1 MQDYKISMMHW
12 KRNLGNIKRYLERS
26 FEKILS
32 QTSPPL
38 LLSLFPIKSAIIE
51 TTNFCNLHCP
61 LCPTQSSNREKGI
74 MSFSDFLQI
83 AESLPL
89 SIQNVSLYLSGEPL
103 INKNIFRMVKF
114 LVNRN
119 INCSISTNGTL
130 LGKNIEKLLDSGLS
144 ELIIGVDGATED
156 TYKKYRKG
164 GNFPV
169 LIENIRRLV
178 QEKRKRRLKTP
189 FIKIQFIITKHTE
202 KELDLAVKLA
212 KDLKVDA
219 ISFIS
224 VSLGTHQTDEK
235 TRKKLAQEYLPHD
248 LSFSRYNI
256 DKEERVINKWKYN
269 YCPHWKI
276 PVILWNGNITVCC
289 FDHNGLEVYG
299 NPLKKNLLEVWK
311 SKEHYQVV
319 KKIIFRKMKICKTCG
334 LCSGDEHINLK
345 FSN

>member
-1 MQDYKISMMHW
+1 
-12 KRNLGNIKRYLERS
+12 
-26 FEKILS
+26 
-32 QTSPPL
+32 
-38 LLSLFPIKSAIIE
+38 
-51 TTNFCNLHCP
+51 
-61 LCPTQSSNREKGI
+61 
-74 MSFSDFLQI
+74 
-83 AESLPL
+83 
-89 SIQNVSLYLSGEPL
+89 
-103 INKNIFRMVKF
+103 MVKF

-119 INCSISTNGTL
+119 INCSISTNGTFL
-130 LGKNIEKLLDSGLS
+130 REKIDQILDSGLS

-212 KDLKVDA
+212 KDLNVDG

-235 TRKKLAQEYLPHD
+235 TRKKLAKEYLPHD

-311 SKEHYQVV
+311 NKEHHKVV
-319 KKIIFRKMKICKTCG
+319 QKIIFRKMKICKTCG
-334 LCSGDEHINLK
+334 LCSGDEHMDLK

>member
-1 MQDYKISMMHW
+1 MSLKNW
-12 KRNLGNIKRYLERS
+12 KRNLGNVKRCLERS

-32 QTSPPL
+32 QISLPL
-38 LLSLFPIKSAIIE
+38 ILWLFPIKSVIIE
-51 TTNFCNLHCP
+51 TTNLCNLHCP

-83 AESLPL
+83 AESLPP

-103 INKNIFRMVKF
+103 TNKNIFRMVKF

-130 LGKNIEKLLDSGLS
+130 LGKKIDQLLDSGLS

-164 GNFPV
+164 GDFPV

-178 QEKRKRRLKTP
+178 QEKRKRCLKTP
-189 FIKIQFIITKHTE
+189 FIEIQFIIMKHTE
-202 KELDLAVKLA
+202 KEMDLAVKLA

-224 VSLGTHQTDEK
+224 VSLGTHHTDEK

-256 DKEERVINKWKYN
+256 DKEERAINKWKYN
-269 YCPHWKI
+269 YCPHWKM

-289 FDHNGLEVYG
+289 FDHNELEVYG
-299 NPLKKNLLEVWK
+299 NVLKKNLLEVWK
-311 SKEHYQVV
+311 NKKHYQVV
-319 KKIIFRKMKICKTCG
+319 KKMIFRKMKICKTCG
-334 LCSGDEHINLK
+334 LCSGDEHIHLK